1 MDDALFYMDAEI
13 RPHRSLSER
22 GFIILIAV
30 VTIANCLSA
39 AVFVYMGAIYVP
51 IFLGVDVLAVI
62 VAFIASF
69 RAARQVQRVKVTARE
84 VVVTHETPKWSRVVW
99 ESPTAFTRVAVDRE
113 EGRAVG
119 VRLALSDR
127 QLQLAQ
133 ALSPRERHDFA
144 AALQAA
150 IWKARQERG

>member
-1 MDDALFYMDAEI
+1 MYMDAEI

-30 VTIANCLSA
+30 VTIANCCSA
-39 AVFVYMGAIYVP
+39 AVFVYMGAVYVP

-62 VAFIASF
+62 VAFLASF
-69 RAARQVQRVKVTARE
+69 RAARQVQRVQVTARD
-84 VVVTHETPKWSRVVW
+84 VTVTHETPTWSKLVW

-119 VRLALSDR
+119 VRLALSGR
-127 QLQLAQ
+127 HLALAQ
-133 ALSPRERHDFA
+133 ALSPRERGEFA
-144 AALQAA
+144 VALQKA
-150 IWKARQERG
+150 IWDARQERS